1 MSVGFFV
8 VSVESSIEY
17 IVSAFRIKTERY
29 YHYTDKSPVH
39 TVFSGFRAPELQD
52 IILCKGHV
60 RFTELVEGAN
70 LVVKHEA

>member
-1 MSVGFFV
+1 M
-8 VSVESSIEY
+8 
-17 IVSAFRIKTERY
+17 KTERY

-60 RFTELVEGAN
+60 RFTELIEGAN